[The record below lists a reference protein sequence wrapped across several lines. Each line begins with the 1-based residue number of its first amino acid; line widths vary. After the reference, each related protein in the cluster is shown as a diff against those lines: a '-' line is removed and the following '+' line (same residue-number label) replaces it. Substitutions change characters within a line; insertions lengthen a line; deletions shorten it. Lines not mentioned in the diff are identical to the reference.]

1 MDLNQRVLRVLR
13 GEIDSLLHA
22 INFIHTVVRGV
33 NSGSHIPCGIRGVS
47 TALFLLPPRLHL
59 DAQRSEAKIIVK

>member
-22 INFIHTVVRGV
+22 INFIHTTNYITNERKIVVFFFLFPRKFLS
-33 NSGSHIPCGIRGVS
+33 NEHDEKNTSLS
-47 TALFLLPPRLHL
+47 THRNP
-59 DAQRSEAKIIVK
+59 SCN